1 MINRMAS
8 TRFAVRA
15 GLALF
20 VIAAA
25 GLYLGTRFRI
35 GIDSQVHKCLPPYSV
50 WLIDR
55 YDRAPARGGTF
66 SFFAGFAMQ
75 PFFAPGQIVIKRVLG
90 LPGDRVS
97 VAPERTT
104 VNAVS
109 VGEGL
114 KLATALRQPP
124 QAFVRDEI
132 VPAEAVWMM
141 GGTSDSFDSRYWG
154 ALPVAQIRGRAYG
167 LF

>member
-1 MINRMAS
+1 MIGRMAS

-20 VIAAA
+20 VIAAT

-35 GIDSQVHKCLPPYSV
+35 GIDSQVHQCLPPYSV

-55 YDRAPARGGTF
+55 YNRQPERGETF

-75 PFFAPGQIVIKRVLG
+75 PFFAPGQIVVKRMMG
-90 LPGDRVS
+90 LPGDRVA
-97 VAPERTT
+97 VTPERTT
-104 VNAVS
+104 VNGVP

-114 KLATALRQPP
+114 ALASGLGQAP
-124 QAFVRDEI
+124 QAFVRDAT

-141 GGTSDSFDSRYWG
+141 GGTPDSFDSRYWG